1 MPLLMDA
8 KRYQILKDV
17 PTDLVAALNAITER
31 KTLPAGAEV
40 YHEGDAATIFYFLV
54 RGKALF
60 VNEPRADMSVA
71 LGAIKPGGCF
81 GWTAVLP
88 GELYKHTVVCS
99 EECEILALD
108 GEKMRRVLADFGCQG
123 YTLMRNLLALV
134 NDRLNLRTSQLLKF
148 IEDHPDFKA
157 GGSTDISGAGY

>member
-17 PTDLVAALNAITER
+17 PADLVAALNDIAER
-31 KTLPAGAEV
+31 KTLPAGAEI
-40 YHEGDAATIFYFLV
+40 YHEGTPATIFYFLV

-60 VNEPRADMSVA
+60 VNEPRPDMSIA
-71 LGAIKPGGCF
+71 LGAIKPGGCL

-88 GELYKHTVVCS
+88 GEMYKHTVVCS
-99 EECEILALD
+99 EECEVLGLE
-108 GEKMRRVLADFGCQG
+108 GEKMRRVLTDFGCQG
-123 YTLMRNLLALV
+123 YALMRNLLALV
-134 NDRLNLRTSQLLKF
+134 NDRLNLRTSQLIKF

-157 GGSTDISGAGY
+157 GGSTDISDVG